1 MAALFSCVGKNFMR
15 AILLATVFAAAL
27 VGEAF
32 AQTAPE
38 APAVPV
44 QEGTAVVQQDG
55 SVVSGEQATG
65 ERPDPDAEVIC
76 RVIQETG
83 SRLARRRQRVCGT
96 RTMWESL
103 ADQNADAVRGTGAN
117 TAPGGG

>member
-1 MAALFSCVGKNFMR
+1 MR
-15 AILLATVFAAAL
+15 AIILTSVFALAL

-32 AQTAPE
+32 AQTAPD
-38 APAVPV
+38 APPVPI

-55 SVVSGEQATG
+55 SVVSGETNNTEA
-65 ERPDPDAEVIC
+65 RPDPDAEVIC

-96 RTMWESL
+96 RSMWDTL
-103 ADQNADAVRGTGAN
+103 AEQSAQAAQPSGVN
-117 TAPGGG
+117 TAPAGN